1 MPEPDAADEV
11 RNGLEQTR
19 HLRLALD
26 LLEET
31 LPGSYCSDGLMAELW
46 ALREK
51 VAAAE
56 LTQLRKHGQREYLV
70 VQPLA
75 PATAEPLITRAAEAV
90 KTLDD
95 LGLVVRL
102 VLPGFNGKG

>member
-1 MPEPDAADEV
+1 MPEPDTDEV
-11 RNGLEQTR
+11 RDGLERTR

-26 LLEET
+26 LLEEA

-56 LTQLRKHGQREYLV
+56 LTQLRKVGQREYLII
-70 VQPLA
+70 QPLA
-75 PATAEPLITRAAEAV
+75 PGGAEPLITRAAEAV

-95 LGLVVRL
+95 LGLVARL
-102 VLPGFNGKG
+102 V